1 MSQQQEGQAALV
13 IVGGG
18 LGGVSAALAALRLG
32 QTVVLTETLQWL
44 GGQLTAQAV
53 PPDEYPWIESLTASQ
68 SYAHLRRAIR
78 DYYRRHLPLTDAAAQ
93 TYCLNPGAGN
103 VSTLCHEP
111 WVAARVLDE
120 LLAPWE
126 AKGQLR
132 VLRQHRPM
140 RVETQGDRITAVGT
154 VPERGRRE
162 IDAEGHLVTPGWVDI
177 HTHYD
182 GQVTWDECFTPSIY
196 HGVTTLVMGNCGVG
210 FAPKRPGHEDDLIK
224 LMEGVEDIPGAALH
238 EGIRWNWESFPQY
251 MDALA
256 ATPRSLDY
264 LVQVPHDPLR
274 MYVMGERALA
284 HEKANADDI
293 RAMQALLREALQA
306 GAAGFST
313 GRSDNH
319 RTSEGKDTPAANAG
333 HEELA
338 GLAQAFE
345 GLGHGVIQVVSDY
358 NLLHGPEQ
366 FDAEFDCVET
376 LARASGKPVSLTW
389 LQRDPG
395 GEQYLKIQQRVEAA
409 VQAGLPLYLQTAVR
423 GIGVLNGLDA
433 SFHPFMGFPSYKE
446 VAHLPLAQRAE
457 ALREPARKAR
467 ILSEKSER
475 LAGDGSAIP
484 PLVDILLAKID
495 LISGRMF
502 ALEDTLNYEPSLMQS
517 FLVRARQAGITP
529 LEAIYDHL
537 CAGNGEG
544 LIYFPIFNYNE
555 GSLDVVRRMLE
566 HPQAL
571 SSLSDAGA
579 HVGTVCDAS
588 FTTFMLTHWV
598 RDRARDAIA
607 LEVAV
612 EMLTRRNARYLGL
625 SDRGVIAEGM
635 RADLNAI
642 DPARLSVGVPRL
654 VRDLPAGGK
663 RFVQKAEGYVATW
676 VAGEQ
681 VQRKGEIT
689 TARPGQLVR
698 MGQA

>member
-1 MSQQQEGQAALV
+1 MLDWLIKNG
-13 IVGGG
+13 
-18 LGGVSAALAALRLG
+18 
-32 QTVVLTETLQWL
+32 TVVDGTGAEPRVADV
-44 GGQLTAQAV
+44 GV
-53 PPDEYPWIESLTASQ
+53 
-68 SYAHLRRAIR
+68 RA
-78 DYYRRHLPLTDAAAQ
+78 
-93 TYCLNPGAGN
+93 G
-103 VSTLCHEP
+103 
-111 WVAARVLDE
+111 
-120 LLAPWE
+120 
-126 AKGQLR
+126 
-132 VLRQHRPM
+132 
-140 RVETQGDRITAVGT
+140 RIVAVGPISEPAQNT
-154 VPERGRRE
+154 M
-162 IDAEGHLVTPGWVDI
+162 DATGLWITPGFVDI

-182 GQVTWDECFTPSIY
+182 GQATWDACFSPSIY

-210 FAPKRPGHEDDLIK
+210 FAPKRPGHEADLIQ

-284 HEKANADDI
+284 HERATPDEI
-293 RAMQALLREALQA
+293 HAMQALLREALQA

-319 RTSEGKDTPAANAG
+319 RTSEGKDTPAANATAD
-333 HEELA
+333 ELRA
-338 GLAQAFE
+338 LAQAFE
-345 GLGHGVIQVVSDY
+345 GLGHGVIQIVSDY
-358 NLLHGPEQ
+358 NLLHGPAE
-366 FDAEFDCVET
+366 FDAEFDYVEL
-376 LARASGKPVSLTW
+376 LAKASGKPVSLTW

-395 GEQYLKIQQRVEAA
+395 GEQYLKIQTRVEAA
-409 VQAGLPLYLQTAVR
+409 VKAGLPLYLQTAVR
-423 GIGVLNGLDA
+423 GIGVLNGLEA

-457 ALREPARKAR
+457 AMRDPARKAR

-502 ALEDTLNYEPSLMQS
+502 ALQDTLNYEPSVMQS
-517 FLVRARQAGITP
+517 FLVRAKQAGISP
-529 LEAIYDHL
+529 LEAIYDYL
-537 CAGNGEG
+537 STGGGAG
-544 LIYFPIFNYNE
+544 LIYFPLFNYNE
-555 GSLDVVRRMLE
+555 GSLDTVRRMLA
-566 HPQAL
+566 HPRAL

-598 RDRARDAIA
+598 RDRGQDAIA
-607 LEVAV
+607 LEDAV
-612 EMLTRRNARYLGL
+612 EMLTRRNAQYLGL
-625 SDRGVIAEGM
+625 TDRGVIAPGM

-642 DPARLSVGVPRL
+642 DPVKLSVGVPEL
-654 VRDLPAGGK
+654 MRDLPAGGK
-663 RFVQKAEGYVATW
+663 RFVQRAQGYVATW

-681 VQRKGEIT
+681 VQAQGVVTE
-689 TARPGQLVR
+689 ARPGRLVR
-698 MGQA
+698 MGQG